1 MGQGVVGVRSRHA
14 GLRGTDCGGLG
25 ADGLREHPSRFLA
38 RTWLRRATDRIAMIE
53 AIGCLSLRLGLSL
66 SLRLRLNLRLS
77 LGLGLGLGLG
87 LSLRLGYLDLSLSLN
102 LGLSLCV

>member
-1 MGQGVVGVRSRHA
+1 MVGIRSGHT
-14 GLRGTDCGGLG
+14 GLRRANGGGWG
-25 ADGLREHPSRFLA
+25 ADGLREHPSLFLA

-53 AIGCLSLRLGLSL
+53 AIGCLGLRLGLSL

-77 LGLGLGLGLG
+77 LGLRLRLCLG
-87 LSLRLGYLDLSLSLN
+87 LSLRLGCLDLSLSLN